1 MSLSKD
7 EDREEQE
14 EEVLALEAIFG
25 PEVFQKDNQSP
36 DAFIYTL
43 NLDEDTPDLKSPR
56 ILVVRFFLPPT
67 YPRTDMPFYEI
78 SSVYFGQLK
87 VDQAMVDDIN
97 RGFQELFQPGQV
109 VLFEW
114 INWLREYLESKTQN
128 GSEDVNKL
136 SDTLSTTRA
145 GFDNE
150 KKDKEENDYY
160 EEQEEQEDYDETAK
174 EMDRPTV
181 RSCSSGLASNEPVP
195 EIQSSIEPLVDRKS
209 VFVAHVATVYNAS
222 QVRAVVSK
230 LLENKKI
237 AKATH
242 NIMAYRIVLDDGRIL
257 QDNDDD
263 GETAA
268 GGRLMHLLQ
277 ILDVQHAVVVVSRWF
292 GGIMLGADRFK
303 DINNCARKA
312 LEDFGHIKDDK
323 QNHEHGKSKGKHK
336 KK

>member
-1 MSLSKD
+1 MSLSED
-7 EDREEQE
+7 QDREEQN

-25 PEVFQKDNQSP
+25 PEVFQKDQQSP
-36 DAFIYTL
+36 DNAFIYTL
-43 NLDEDTPDLKSPR
+43 NLDEHQVDLKSPR
-56 ILVVRFFLPPT
+56 VFVVRFFLPPS

-78 SSVYFGQLK
+78 CSVYFGQMK
-87 VDQAMVDDIN
+87 VDQSMVNDIN
-97 RGFQELFQPGQV
+97 RGFKDLFQPGQV

-114 INWLREYLESKTQN
+114 TSWLREYLESKSLNDSQ
-128 GSEDVNKL
+128 DMNKL
-136 SDTLSTTRA
+136 SDTLNDTHVTLDRES
-145 GFDNE
+145 E
-150 KKDKEENDYY
+150 KEEESEEEEATND
-160 EEQEEQEDYDETAK
+160 
-174 EMDRPTV
+174 MDRPTV
-181 RSCSSGLASNEPVP
+181 RSCQSGLLASTEPVP

-242 NIMAYRIVLDDGRIL
+242 NIMAYRIVLDDGRVL

-323 QNHEHGKSKGKHK
+323 HPEHGKSKGKHK

>member
-114 INWLREYLESKTQN
+114 INWLREYL
-128 GSEDVNKL
+128 D
-136 SDTLSTTRA
+136 
-145 GFDNE
+145 
-150 KKDKEENDYY
+150 
-160 EEQEEQEDYDETAK
+160 
-174 EMDRPTV
+174 
-181 RSCSSGLASNEPVP
+181 
-195 EIQSSIEPLVDRKS
+195 IEPLVDRKS

-268 GGRLMHLLQ
+268 G
-277 ILDVQHAVVVVSRWF
+277 VVVVSRWF